1 MTPAAPQSRKQ
12 AWRSESGRLLHRDRR
27 WGERHP
33 PGNTPRELGGRGPVG
48 DAWEQA
54 LQLAGCGNL
63 AAALECRAD
72 HRGLVF
78 GDSEH
83 AKSMSACGPA
93 GQAAGI
99 RGRRHRGWREGRS
112 TMARSSIPK
121 HRPGGFVA
129 TTMAPLRRLQA
140 APRRPCRYGKRWRT
154 KRPQAGKIRFSALK
168 RLVSQNCPCPADMH
182 TNACANIL
190 LATLRAVD
198 RMTTNRIGLMVGRV
212 SPAPGN
218 VQTNLGRVRQ
228 LS

>member
-99 RGRRHRGWREGRS
+99 RGRRHRGRREGRP

-121 HRPGGFVA
+121 RRREGSSLAQWRPFADSRRHRADHAGMGNAGERNVHKPAKSAF
-129 TTMAPLRRLQA
+129 
-140 APRRPCRYGKRWRT
+140 RP
-154 KRPQAGKIRFSALK
+154 
-168 RLVSQNCPCPADMH
+168 
-182 TNACANIL
+182 
-190 LATLRAVD
+190 
-198 RMTTNRIGLMVGRV
+198 
-212 SPAPGN
+212 
-218 VQTNLGRVRQ
+218 
-228 LS
+228 